1 MSRRRRRLPLRI
13 KFAAVLSLVL
23 GISAV
28 LMASTLVGLYSYRRT
43 IKELG
48 TRIEELPLAAE
59 LLESIVYLVHPELG
73 PERDAETGKVVPRAF
88 ARRLQ
93 RVERALAAYRDR
105 LRKLARHEGML
116 RRVEEQDA
124 LDEIE
129 LALKELHE
137 ASEQEAGVRGGVR
150 LLPPE
155 VAGRGERRRDPE
167 PGLKEPLARTL
178 RSIGPLLRGAFADV
192 DRMVDESRELYRNT
206 LRVAWISGALVL
218 VTLLGFARLFYRWV
232 FRPIR
237 VLHRSVNR
245 VREGDLEH
253 RVDLQTGDEMED
265 LARSF
270 NAMTERLQQICTDL
284 ERQVEERSRQLVR
297 TERLAS
303 VGFLAAGVAHEI
315 NNPLASI
322 SLGAEALTR
331 RLRQLLDPEGEN
343 RYQDIWRCLEMIQ
356 SEAFRCKG
364 ITEKLLDFSRAG
376 ELKRTPA
383 SLPALVADVIDIVQH
398 LGRYREKRIVLD
410 APQDVV
416 AEVNPEEIKQVALNL
431 IVNALD
437 SMDAGGTL
445 RIEVRQDERWAVLVF
460 EDDGCG
466 MTKEVLENVFEPF
479 FTARR
484 SRRGTGLGLSIT
496 HRIVVQHDGEITAH
510 SDGPGQ
516 GSRFTVR
523 LPLTAKGMPTGD
535 EQEVDGG
542 KRAA

>member
-1 MSRRRRRLPLRI
+1 MSGKKRRLPLRI
-13 KFAAVLSLVL
+13 KFAAVLGLVL
-23 GISAV
+23 AISVV
-28 LMASTLVGLYSYRRT
+28 LMATTLIGLYGYRRT

-48 TRIEELPLAAE
+48 TRIDDLPRAAE
-59 LLESIVYLVHPELG
+59 LLESIVYLVHPELI
-73 PERDAETGKVVPRAF
+73 PESGDVRNKAAGRSFAARLRA
-88 ARRLQ
+88 
-93 RVERALAAYRDR
+93 VERSLAAYRDR
-105 LRKLARHEGML
+105 LRKLARDGDAL
-116 RRVEEQDA
+116 RRVEEQRA
-124 LDEIE
+124 LDEID
-129 LALKELHE
+129 LALRELHE
-137 ASEQEAGVRGGVR
+137 AARRSGAGRGGVR

-155 VAGRGERRRDPE
+155 LVGDRSGARPDEAALR
-167 PGLKEPLARTL
+167 EPLARTL
-178 RSIGPLLRGAFADV
+178 RSIGPLLRGAFADM
-192 DRMVDESRELYRNT
+192 DRMVDRSRELYRNT
-206 LRVAWISGALVL
+206 LRVAWVSGVL
-218 VTLLGFARLFYRWV
+218 VVLTLLGFARLFYRWV
-232 FRPIR
+232 FYPIR
-237 VLHRSVNR
+237 VLHRGVNR
-245 VREGDLEH
+245 VGHGDLDH
-253 RVDLQTGDEMED
+253 RVQLVTGDEMED
-265 LARSF
+265 LAESF
-270 NAMTERLQQICTDL
+270 NAMTERLQQIYVDL
-284 ERQVEERSRQLVR
+284 ERQVKERSRQLVR

-331 RLRQLLDPEGEN
+331 RLRQLLDPNGEN

-376 ELKRTPA
+376 ELKRVPS
-383 SLPALVADVIDIVQH
+383 SLPGLVADVIDIVQH

-410 APQDVV
+410 APEDVV

-437 SMDAGGTL
+437 SMDGEGTL
-445 RIEVRQDERWAVLVF
+445 RIEIRRDDQWAVMVF

-466 MTKEVLENVFEPF
+466 MTPEVLENVFEPF
-479 FTARR
+479 FTRSR

-510 SDGPGQ
+510 SDGPGK

-523 LPLTAKGMPTGD
+523 LPLVAKRQETG
-535 EQEVDGG
+535 EEVDGA

>member
-1 MSRRRRRLPLRI
+1 MSREKRRLPLRI
-13 KFAAVLSLVL
+13 KFAAVLGLVL
-23 GISAV
+23 VISGV
-28 LMASTLVGLYSYRRT
+28 LMATTLVGLYGYRRT

-48 TRIEELPLAAE
+48 TRIDDLPRTAE
-59 LLESIVYLVHPELG
+59 LLESIVYLVHPELV
-73 PERDAETGKVVPRAF
+73 PEEEGAEGERAGRRSF
-88 ARRLQ
+88 AARL
-93 RVERALAAYRDR
+93 RAVERSLAAYRDR
-105 LRKLARHEGML
+105 LRKLARDGDKL
-116 RRVEEQDA
+116 RRVEEQRA

-129 LALKELHE
+129 LALRELHE
-137 ASEQEAGVRGGVR
+137 AARKTSGARGGVR

-155 VAGRGERRRDPE
+155 VAAQAGAARSDDDP
-167 PGLKEPLARTL
+167 LKEPLARTL
-178 RSIGPLLRGAFADV
+178 RSIGPLLRGAFSDM
-192 DRMVDESRELYRNT
+192 DRMVDRSRELYRNT
-206 LRVAWISGALVL
+206 LRVAWVSGILVVL
-218 VTLLGFARLFYRWV
+218 TLLGFARLFYRWV
-232 FRPIR
+232 FYPIR
-237 VLHRSVNR
+237 VLHRGVNQ
-245 VREGDLEH
+245 VGEGDLDH
-253 RVDLQTGDEMED
+253 RVSLETGDEMED

-270 NAMTERLQQICTDL
+270 NTMTERLQQTYVDL

-331 RLRQLLDPEGEN
+331 RLRQLLDPNGEN

-376 ELKRTPA
+376 ELKRVPS
-383 SLPALVADVIDIVQH
+383 SLPGLIADVIDIVQH

-410 APQDVV
+410 APEDVV

-437 SMDAGGTL
+437 SMDGSGTL
-445 RIEVRQDERWAVLVF
+445 RIEVRREDEWAVLVF

-466 MTKEVLENVFEPF
+466 MTPDVLENVFEPF
-479 FTARR
+479 FTRRR

-510 SDGPGQ
+510 SDGPGK

-523 LPLTAKGMPTGD
+523 LPLVAKRQETG
-535 EQEVDGG
+535 EEVDGG